1 MADESELLA
10 RIPLF
15 ANLPKKDLR
24 ALAKVA
30 HDMSYAPGTRLT
42 TQDEAGSTFFVVVE
56 GEADVSLGGKARWR
70 LGPGDYFGEMAIID
84 RSPRSA
90 DVTAASKLRCMV
102 FTQWEFRPFLKEH
115 PDVAWAM
122 LEVLVRRLREVEK
135 AAAGSDW

>member
-30 HDMSYAPGTRLT
+30 HDMSYEPGTRLT